1 MPKILTYKQLMR
13 KHYKIL
19 DDTPDSFRQSFGDI
33 VGNFKMLVWGD
44 SGNGKSNF
52 IMQFIKVLIV
62 YGKVLYLSLEEGHER
77 TMQVKALQYFTED
90 EGQNIR
96 YADHT
101 MGYVELM
108 VALKRK
114 QSPKFIVIDSLQY
127 WNISYEQYKELKKTF
142 PKKSFIFISHANGKA
157 VDGQVA
163 SKIKYDAGLK
173 VWVEGYVAFI
183 KTSRYGGQKKPF
195 IIWEDGAKQYWG
207 KKYRSVVQGIK
218 TKPKPKPIA
227 DNKETEAE

>member
-1 MPKILTYKQLMR
+1 MPKVLSYMQLMR

-19 DDTPDSFRQSFGDI
+19 DNTPDSFRHSFGDI

-52 IMQFIKVLIV
+52 IMQFIKVLLD

-77 TMQVKALQYFTED
+77 TMQMKAMQYFTKE
-90 EGQNIR
+90 EGLNIR
-96 YADHT
+96 FADHA
-101 MGYVELM
+101 MSYSELVEYLNT
-108 VALKRK
+108 KR
-114 QSPKFIVIDSLQY
+114 SAKFIVIDSLQY
-127 WNISYEQYKELKKTF
+127 WNINYDQYKELKRAF
-142 PKKSFIFISHANGKA
+142 PTRAFIFISHANGKA

-227 DNKETEAE
+227 ETKKTEAE